1 MKIVFVARWSTEV
14 CFVFEKNQQ
23 QIANPK
29 QRPQQQRA
37 QTECFSWQQKGDIVF
52 SNLFKKKSK
61 SRTSRKDVTKKSK
74 RQKKAEEKRRH

>member
-1 MKIVFVARWSTEV
+1 MVRWSTEV

-37 QTECFSWQQKGDIVF
+37 QTECFSWQQKGDVVF
-52 SNLFKKKSK
+52 SNLFKKK
-61 SRTSRKDVTKKSK
+61 RVFLQTENGQ
-74 RQKKAEEKRRH
+74 QKGKY